1 MCISASLFAF
11 ARAIVFN
18 IYIFCFVFVNVS
30 GQCHKAHP
38 YLYNWL
44 LGTGL
49 ASQTINCH
57 FFAGQCENFE
67 EEKARACQCRP
78 ALKFGQMTLAVQ
90 AILGGQLQSI
100 N

>member
-1 MCISASLFAF
+1 M
-11 ARAIVFN
+11 
-18 IYIFCFVFVNVS
+18 S
-30 GQCHKAHP
+30 GQCHAS
-38 YLYNWL
+38 LFVQL
-44 LGTGL
+44 ALGTGL

-57 FFAGQCENFE
+57 VFAGQCENFE
-67 EEKARACQCRP
+67 EEKACACQCRP